1 MAVSAAPISIYADY
15 RVTCYPMAAPNWSA
29 VGSADANSLGSVSY
43 YNFGDHLWSSYN
55 RAISGCAVI
64 IQERALKRKRPG
76 RLVRMLPSVVDGE
89 RIQVS
94 LLSLV
99 P

>member
-1 MAVSAAPISIYADY
+1 
-15 RVTCYPMAAPNWSA
+15 MAAPKWSA

-43 YNFGDHLWSSYN
+43 YNFGDYLCSSYN
-55 RAISGCAVI
+55 WGNFWLCGYYSGA
-64 IQERALKRKRPG
+64 ALKRKRPG
-76 RLVRMLPSVVDGE
+76 RLLNAPPVVKE

-94 LLSLV
+94 LLFM